1 MMRFACLIMA
11 AALAASAA
19 PLPLAE
25 LARVTPERYPDA
37 NAVIVFD
44 STFVALAANGRSV
57 ERMHLLVKI
66 LTEQGKKQY
75 ARTWDSYCLTYS
87 TARLK
92 LARVIT
98 PAGKVIPVPKKDIVD
113 IPAPVGEG
121 EKFILPNVR
130 VVSAQFPSLEI
141 GAAVEWIVEYAST
154 NPVMENNYDEEVGF
168 ETTEPI
174 VYKQYSI
181 TTPAAMKLNWAVSN
195 GAVDTSFTVA
205 GRNKTWTWS
214 RRDVGRVVYEPYMPW
229 GDAVCK
235 LLLTTVPDW
244 QTWSSWY
251 HRLCEPQYALD
262 SALAAKTDEL
272 VRGAASEAETVRAL
286 YYFVGSHIRYV
297 ETSYSGRKAGYVPEK
312 VSLTYAKR
320 YGVCRDKA
328 ALLVAMLR
336 HAGISADIVLTNPG
350 IRMEKFPPV
359 DRFNHAIVAVKRPDG
374 SYYYL
379 DPTTENV
386 RDLLMPTEM
395 GRPVLVATDP
405 GSDLAWT
412 PYLPADSSVAMV
424 RIDDTLAADGT
435 LSGTVTV
442 TPSGV
447 EDVIMRSQRS
457 YLAAPEWRANL
468 ERTIRVFGPN
478 TSLDTVTI
486 TDYRDLGNPM
496 RMSLHFTSR
505 DFATVQK
512 RTIRFT
518 LPKSGT
524 GTFAGSG
531 LSWAASLPERR
542 YPLDFNT
549 ARMWRLSHNMTLP
562 RGYKVKLMPD
572 SLSLDFGRCAVSS
585 TTAATGNLLTNEV
598 TLRLN
603 DPRLPLAEYPNL
615 RRLLAAGEDIER
627 QHVMLKPAE

>member
-1 MMRFACLIMA
+1 MPRFACLIIVV
-11 AALAASAA
+11 ALAASAA

-25 LARVTPERYPDA
+25 LAQVTPERYPDA

-44 STFVALAANGRSV
+44 STFVTLAANGRSV
-57 ERMHLLVKI
+57 EREHLLVKI

-98 PAGKVIPVPKKDIVD
+98 AAGKVIPVPRKDIID

-130 VVSAQFPSLEI
+130 VVSAQFPSLEL
-141 GAAVEWIVEYAST
+141 GAAVEWVIEYAST

-168 ETTEPI
+168 EQTEPI
-174 VYKQYSI
+174 VYKQYTI

-205 GRNKTWTWS
+205 GRNRIWTWS
-214 RRDVGRVVYEPYMPW
+214 RRDVGRVIYEPYMPW
-229 GDAVCK
+229 GDCTCR

-244 QTWSSWY
+244 QTWSKWY
-251 HRLCEPQYALD
+251 YHLCEPQYVLD
-262 SALAAKTDEL
+262 SALTAQTDEL
-272 VRGAASEAETVRAL
+272 LAGAATEEAKVRAL

-297 ETSYSGRKAGYVPEK
+297 ETSYSGRKAGYLPEP

-336 HAGISADIVLTNPG
+336 HAGIDADIVLTSPG
-350 IRMEKFPPV
+350 LRMEKFPPV
-359 DRFNHAIVAVKRPDG
+359 DRFNHAIVAVPRPG
-374 SYYYL
+374 GYYYL
-379 DPTTENV
+379 DPTAENV
-386 RDLLMPTEM
+386 RDLLAPYEM
-395 GRPVLVATDP
+395 GRPVLVASDP
-405 GSDLAWT
+405 GTDLDWT
-412 PYLPADSSVAMV
+412 PFLPADSSVAMV
-424 RIDDTLAADGT
+424 RIDDTLAANGT

-442 TPSGV
+442 TPTGL
-447 EDVIMRSQRS
+447 EDVIMRSQRR
-457 YLAAPEWRANL
+457 YQPEPEWRANL
-468 ERTIRVFGPN
+468 ERTVRVFGPN

-486 TDYRDLGNPM
+486 TDYRDLDNPM

-542 YPLDFNT
+542 FPLDFNT

-562 RGYKVKLMPD
+562 KGYKVKLVPD
-572 SLSLDFGRCAVSS
+572 SINLDFGRCALASA
-585 TTAATGNLLTNEV
+585 TAATGNLLTNEV

-603 DPRLPLAEYPNL
+603 DPRLPLSEYPNL
-615 RRLLAAGEDIER
+615 RRLLAAGEDVER